1 MESKLVNGVKYYP
14 THELVT
20 DSCDGCAGKMD
31 VPLCMTLAGSCISN
45 GIVWIAL
52 AKDETAGAIS
62 PEPCVLGT
70 PGTARET
77 QVGGSHYQNK
87 IQPFDI
93 IDAWELD
100 FYEGNVLKY
109 LLRYKYK
116 NGSQDL
122 KKAQH
127 YLQKVLEN
135 HEAKHGESS

>member
-1 MESKLVNGVKYYP
+1 M
-14 THELVT
+14 
-20 DSCDGCAGKMD
+20 DSC
-31 VPLCMTLAGSCISN
+31 TISS
-45 GIVWIAL
+45 
-52 AKDETAGAIS
+52 GAS
-62 PEPCVLGT
+62 VM
-70 PGTARET
+70 TARDT

-109 LLRYKYK
+109 LLRYRYK

-127 YLQKVLEN
+127 L
-135 HEAKHGESS
+135 SSEGS

>member
-1 MESKLVNGVKYYP
+1 M
-14 THELVT
+14 
-20 DSCDGCAGKMD
+20 DSCIIN
-31 VPLCMTLAGSCISN
+31 S
-45 GIVWIAL
+45 
-52 AKDETAGAIS
+52 GAS
-62 PEPCVLGT
+62 VMN
-70 PGTARET
+70 ARDT

-109 LLRYKYK
+109 LLRYRYK

-127 YLQKVLEN
+127 YLVKVLEN
-135 HEAKHGESS
+135 WESKHGEAS

>member
-1 MESKLVNGVKYYP
+1 M
-14 THELVT
+14 
-20 DSCDGCAGKMD
+20 DSCIINC
-31 VPLCMTLAGSCISN
+31 
-45 GIVWIAL
+45 
-52 AKDETAGAIS
+52 GAS
-62 PEPCVLGT
+62 VM
-70 PGTARET
+70 TARDT
-77 QVGGSHYQNK
+77 QVGGDHYQNK

-135 HEAKHGESS
+135 HEAKHGVAS